1 MLKRTGAF
9 LIDFLLTVVIAILVS
24 FPAKAIASY
33 DSAVEN
39 MDSAFEAIASRH
51 GVSID
56 ITNEQYAAFT
66 EEELAAWEAAF
77 TEIAD
82 NEQAMDLY
90 NKTVRLSMTLTYVC
104 LIVGV
109 LVVEI
114 GFPFYFANGQTP
126 GKKIFG
132 LRIEKKDGKP
142 VGFSTLLIRSI
153 LGKLIIEYGIPVL
166 FYFNLVYGAGVSAA
180 SVGFLMLATA
190 QLMSFFLT
198 EDRRV
203 IHDFLAS
210 THVVKLDNQGALQQN
225 TSNE

>member
-33 DSAVEN
+33 DSAVEK

-66 EEELAAWEAAF
+66 EKELAAWEAAF

-104 LIVGV
+104 LIAGV
-109 LVVEI
+109 LAVEI
-114 GFPFYFANGQTP
+114 GFPVFLANGQTP
-126 GKKIFG
+126 GKRVMK
-132 LRIEKKDGKP
+132 LMIENRDGKP
-142 VGFSTLLIRSI
+142 LDIKSLLIRSI
-153 LGKLIIEYGIPVL
+153 LGKLIIEYGIPV
-166 FYFNLVYGAGVSAA
+166 FFFFAVIYGGGSSIATI
-180 SVGFLMLATA
+180 GFMLLATA
-190 QLMSFFLT
+190 QLMCIFLSQ
-198 EDRRV
+198 DRRA

-210 THVVKLDNQGALQQN
+210 THVIKLDNPGALQQK